1 MNRLL
6 PAALLSC
13 SAASLSNPAW
23 PFQGFDFFQQIE
35 QSIEC
40 VRKPGTDMLVCS
52 NKFVPT
58 EDDEEETTPEPVVE
72 PTPEP
77 EPPKTYF
84 ELVDNA
90 FPDQTP
96 LSFFFTDTS
105 TVNETIGALSHLR
118 EVDIDDD
125 GVSELIQIF
134 TKQVP
139 NDGASTS
146 ELEESQVVA
155 WDYQDT
161 GFVNVTAEY
170 FGETDMACMADG
182 MESKNAEIDINQD
195 GQIDFFYSCN
205 HEDGALRLASDGGYH
220 AQLVG
225 FISQFDGRYKMYKF
239 GDEKWWHSVGV
250 GMDEDGMPFVHAA
263 GYVPDGIKESNNYET
278 DGKYQYTNNLVQN
291 ERYYYDYNSDEMVT
305 VNSDNFP
312 DIQSGYGGPLEIARY
327 YDYTD
332 LLIQRPAKLDMQDF
346 ARENNWEWPLYA
358 LQAYYLDE
366 PYGRWQRSEMF
377 EMDYE
382 RLGEIDYVSWDGDLK
397 RREILDIDGYV
408 AIANAGGLDPM
419 CELTLYP
426 NQEPVILTTMS
437 IDWIPDWAPDVTL
450 IDQTVEG
457 SENATL
463 SVQKYYLMDFQNQEI
478 TNLGDLEIDGESP
491 VFGGKELNHLGP
503 QCMDV
508 NQDGYDDIVMGYLWW
523 NDYRYDYPDD
533 REGLVWETNKQIK
546 VLINQQ
552 DGTFSTLDIP
562 SSEDLRI
569 KQIQTGFKAGSI
581 TGDYNGD
588 GILDVVTYYSSVGN
602 YLGPNSLEMNFYK
615 GTAKILEAQ

>member
-13 SAASLSNPAW
+13 AAASLSSPAW
-23 PFQGFDFFQQIE
+23 SFQGFDFFQQIE
-35 QSIEC
+35 HSIEC

-52 NKFVPT
+52 NKFVPA
-58 EDDEEETTPEPVVE
+58 DDEEEETTPEPVVE

-182 MESKNAEIDINQD
+182 MESKNAEIDLNQD

-205 HEDGALRLASDGGYH
+205 HEDGALRLAKDGGYH

-225 FISQFDGRYKMYKF
+225 FISQFDGKYKMYKF
-239 GDEKWWHSVGV
+239 GDQRWWHSVGV
-250 GMDEDGMPFVHAA
+250 GMDEDGVPFVHAA
-263 GYVPDGIKESNNYET
+263 GYVPDGTLSN
-278 DGKYQYTNNLVQN
+278 GRVKYTNNLVQN

-327 YDYTD
+327 YDFTD

-437 IDWIPDWAPDVTL
+437 IEWIPDWAPDVTF

-457 SENATL
+457 SENANL

-491 VFGGKELNHLGP
+491 AFGGKELNHLGP
-503 QCMDV
+503 QCTDV
-508 NQDGYDDIVMGYLWW
+508 NQDGYDDIVMGYFWW

-562 SSEDLRI
+562 SLEDLRI